1 MRILARYV
9 FYLAILI
16 SGSAAYGQSS
26 NAGCTLVVKTAA
38 IDGGLIS
45 YLEGGKGEPV
55 LLLHGLFAQKEQ
67 WTEVACALANT
78 GFDVIVPDLPGY
90 GASTGFLV
98 SDYPLESQVRIL
110 QHLMNGKQVGKFH
123 IAGSSMGGTIA
134 AMYAKQY
141 PNQIKSLAF
150 IGAPL
155 GIISWSPQVKE
166 AIFEGINPF
175 IPANDRQF
183 DLEMALLFYHPPQL
197 DQAIKSS
204 LLKEYR
210 DNNRHYQQVWDI
222 VNFYDRALNGESE
235 ITPRTLILWGKQ
247 DGIFNIAGLNPLK
260 KRYLNSRAYVFPDAA
275 HLLMLE
281 NPQKVIEIYGSFLR
295 R

>member
-110 QHLMNGKQVGKFH
+110 QHLMNGKQVEKFH
-123 IAGSSMGGTIA
+123 IAGSSMG
-134 AMYAKQY
+134 
-141 PNQIKSLAF
+141 
-150 IGAPL
+150 
-155 GIISWSPQVKE
+155 
-166 AIFEGINPF
+166 
-175 IPANDRQF
+175 
-183 DLEMALLFYHPPQL
+183 ALLRLCMQKNTP
-197 DQAIKSS
+197 IKFSHS
-204 LLKEYR
+204 LLLGR
-210 DNNRHYQQVWDI
+210 
-222 VNFYDRALNGESE
+222 
-235 ITPRTLILWGKQ
+235 LWELFHG
-247 DGIFNIAGLNPLK
+247 A
-260 KRYLNSRAYVFPDAA
+260 
-275 HLLMLE
+275 
-281 NPQKVIEIYGSFLR
+281 R